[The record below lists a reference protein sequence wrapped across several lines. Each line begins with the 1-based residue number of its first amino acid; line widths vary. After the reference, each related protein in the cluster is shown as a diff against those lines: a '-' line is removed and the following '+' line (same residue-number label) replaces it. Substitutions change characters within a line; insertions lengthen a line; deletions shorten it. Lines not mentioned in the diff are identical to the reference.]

1 VHRVRLERAEKA
13 ITEFRDKNK
22 ECYGELIFLLHKY
35 RNYYFHKKRFS
46 LNYRCLFRI
55 ITDRLREEDINN
67 KLYNPMKEDVERIR
81 SKYEDTFD
89 DFTTLVKR
97 HVDMESIGYNV
108 LARLMY
114 GESIEYILQETDTE
128 ETKRQELRLDV
139 ITKFLNIYNDKEDE
153 HFSNGITKNI
163 FITNLI
169 TQSKTYDYN
178 TLCQLTVTSY
188 ELSKASFIINSVADN
203 REAIA
208 ENCDLTNTDVE
219 EALLD
224 LMEKSSVADDV
235 LNHPDYKNEVIHL
248 EETINE
254 MIQEIDAL
262 ESKSNETRAKQME
275 LLAVNDKKSIMED
288 LNTYSNI
295 QKGISKK
302 LLEIESALDC
312 PYFGRV
318 DFKEDNSNEF
328 EPLYIGK
335 VGFRQGSKY
344 GVIDWRMPIASIFY
358 ECENGRAK
366 YEAPGGT
373 FSGDV
378 KLKRQYTIKDS
389 QLVSFADDVIADKIA
404 KTIEKVASK
413 GREPIKDDV
422 ISDPILLEKLKQNS
436 DKKLKDII
444 ETIRAEQN
452 KIIRQPLNKVL
463 VVQGVAGSGKSTVG
477 LHRISYILYNNKG
490 IDPGKILVVA
500 PNKVFLDYIS
510 DLLPGIDAKGVIQLT
525 FEQLAFNIIG
535 TDLNVLKD
543 EKVEFFVSAA
553 KENLYQFL
561 KDAMVS
567 VSKFKGSLSFI
578 KLIDYIINK
587 KTNEIIS
594 ELKDVSLFGEKL
606 KISRDEQVNYLKGNT
621 PLNNKIMMLKKAIES
636 KVKVFIERQAFF
648 TDNVNTLEQ
657 EAVTFL
663 NSYLKNLK
671 RIEPISVY
679 KELYEDDY
687 IYKTLYK
694 NRYFSFAA
702 QYTLKILGSGCVER
716 EDLAALCYIK
726 YMTDGI
732 GSGHKYAHI
741 FVDEA
746 QDLSPLE
753 FVVLKLVSEN
763 NSMTIMGDM
772 NQGINSHRGIDN
784 WEELINNIYSEL
796 KPQYFEILSSY
807 RSTKEIVEFSNKL
820 IPKNLPKAK
829 PVARNGE
836 KPTIEKVSSY
846 KDGINKV
853 IKMIKYYQNNGC
865 QSIGILAKKERECRT
880 IYSALTKLGDGFEN
894 INLID
899 DTTDKY
905 NGGISIV
912 PIVLSKGLEFDA
924 VILWNASDENFSDTD
939 FDLKIL
945 YVAVTRPMHYLHIL
959 YKGNITAHLKG
970 FVCENAGSN
979 KKS

>member
-1 VHRVRLERAEKA
+1 MYV
-13 ITEFRDKNK
+13 
-22 ECYGELIFLLHKY
+22 
-35 RNYYFHKKRFS
+35 
-46 LNYRCLFRI
+46 
-55 ITDRLREEDINN
+55 IN
-67 KLYNPMKEDVERIR
+67 
-81 SKYEDTFD
+81 
-89 DFTTLVKR
+89 
-97 HVDMESIGYNV
+97 
-108 LARLMY
+108 A
-114 GESIEYILQETDTE
+114 
-128 ETKRQELRLDV
+128 
-139 ITKFLNIYNDKEDE
+139 
-153 HFSNGITKNI
+153 
-163 FITNLI
+163 
-169 TQSKTYDYN
+169 
-178 TLCQLTVTSY
+178 
-188 ELSKASFIINSVADN
+188 
-203 REAIA
+203 
-208 ENCDLTNTDVE
+208 
-219 EALLD
+219 
-224 LMEKSSVADDV
+224 
-235 LNHPDYKNEVIHL
+235 
-248 EETINE
+248 
-254 MIQEIDAL
+254 
-262 ESKSNETRAKQME
+262 
-275 LLAVNDKKSIMED
+275 
-288 LNTYSNI
+288 
-295 QKGISKK
+295 
-302 LLEIESALDC
+302 
-312 PYFGRV
+312 
-318 DFKEDNSNEF
+318 
-328 EPLYIGK
+328 
-335 VGFRQGSKY
+335 
-344 GVIDWRMPIASIFY
+344 
-358 ECENGRAK
+358 
-366 YEAPGGT
+366 
-373 FSGDV
+373 
-378 KLKRQYTIKDS
+378 
-389 QLVSFADDVIADKIA
+389 
-404 KTIEKVASK
+404 
-413 GREPIKDDV
+413 
-422 ISDPILLEKLKQNS
+422 
-436 DKKLKDII
+436 
-444 ETIRAEQN
+444 
-452 KIIRQPLNKVL
+452 
-463 VVQGVAGSGKSTVG
+463 
-477 LHRISYILYNNKG
+477 
-490 IDPGKILVVA
+490 
-500 PNKVFLDYIS
+500 
-510 DLLPGIDAKGVIQLT
+510 
-525 FEQLAFNIIG
+525 
-535 TDLNVLKD
+535 
-543 EKVEFFVSAA
+543 
-553 KENLYQFL
+553 
-561 KDAMVS
+561 
-567 VSKFKGSLSFI
+567 
-578 KLIDYIINK
+578 
-587 KTNEIIS
+587 
-594 ELKDVSLFGEKL
+594 
-606 KISRDEQVNYLKGNT
+606 

-648 TDNVNTLEQ
+648 TDNVNILEQ

-663 NSYLKNLK
+663 NSYLKKLK

-726 YMTDGI
+726 YMTDGT
-732 GSGHKYAHI
+732 GSRHKYAHI

-796 KPQYFEILSSY
+796 KPQYFEILNSY

-970 FVCENAGSN
+970 FVCENTGSN